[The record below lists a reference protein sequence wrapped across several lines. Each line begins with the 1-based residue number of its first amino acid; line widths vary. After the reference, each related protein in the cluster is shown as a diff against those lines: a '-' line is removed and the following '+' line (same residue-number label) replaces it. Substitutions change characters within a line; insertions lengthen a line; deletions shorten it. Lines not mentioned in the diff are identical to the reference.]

1 MQIKFKKFSLS
12 VGEDEVE
19 LLTKLA
25 DETVTLDQF
34 SVQQWETIDLLYKK
48 HIIVYDKSKNR
59 RPEIQPWCRNIVLR
73 TLSSD
78 QSGS

>member
-12 VGEDEVE
+12 VGEDEAE

-48 HIIVYDKSKNR
+48 HIIVYDKSR
-59 RPEIQPWCRNIVLR
+59 ERTPEIQPWCRSVVLR
-73 TLSSD
+73 TLSEN
-78 QSGS
+78 QSGN

>member
-12 VGEDEVE
+12 VGEEEVD

-25 DETVTLDQF
+25 DEEVTLDQF

-48 HIIVYDKSKNR
+48 HIIVYDKSKGR
-59 RPEIQPWCRNIVLR
+59 KPEIQPWCRSVVLR
-73 TLSSD
+73 TLSEN
-78 QSGS
+78 QSGN